1 MRSEPRR
8 PGLRIAPALLS
19 LLVVLPLVACGR
31 DPASGPADVKWDRD
45 ACEHCR
51 MVISDHGFAAQVRD
65 AEGRVH
71 RFDDPG
77 CAALWLDAHSEQ
89 GAPREVWVHD
99 LAGDDWLDAHEAH
112 FVRVPNS
119 PMAYGFGAQR
129 APAAGALDF
138 AQLREAVRKLEDE
151 RRSPAR

>member
-1 MRSEPRR
+1 MRR
-8 PGLRIAPALLS
+8 GLRIASALLS
-19 LLVVLPLVACGR
+19 VLLVLSLAACGR
-31 DPASGPADVKWDRD
+31 EPASGPADVKWDRD

-51 MVISDHGFAAQVRD
+51 MVISDRNFAAQVRD

-89 GAPREVWVHD
+89 AAPREIWVRELGED
-99 LAGDDWLDAHEAH
+99 QWLDAREAH
-112 FVRVPNS
+112 FVSVPNS
-119 PMAYGFGAQR
+119 PMGYGRAAQR
-129 APAAGALDF
+129 APATDALDF
-138 AQLREAVRKLEDE
+138 AQLREAIRTLEHE